1 MNLKLF
7 LLILISVQASQAARA
22 MTHNSLIGRGDIE
35 KRINGKS
42 AFRVLSSPVRYFI
55 NYIRLLYDEKI

>member
-22 MTHNSLIGRGDIE
+22 MTQNSWIGRRDIK
-35 KRINGKS
+35 KRIDGKS

-55 NYIRLLYDEKI
+55 NYVRLLYNEKI